1 MFGLKQSETKLGADA
16 KAVTWGILL
25 RRKAMGSWR
34 IRLRVKNPA
43 RAQNMPYLL
52 LAMTTSVAPSG
63 CFRETNDPH

>member
-1 MFGLKQSETKLGADA
+1 MLQ
-16 KAVTWGILL
+16 
-25 RRKAMGSWR
+25 RRKGNWR

-43 RAQNMPYLL
+43 RAQNMPDLL